1 MFAINKNLNIERKIK
16 MTVKEFINAAT
27 DTVHVMIPWP
37 LHGEYHPRTK
47 KTYISSI
54 ESDDDVSNSQID
66 FFTTEFYPE
75 IDEIIITV
83 YIK

>member
-1 MFAINKNLNIERKIK
+1 

-27 DTVHVMIPWP
+27 DAVHVMIPSP
-37 LHGEYHPRTK
+37 LHGEYHPHTK
-47 KTYISSI
+47 KTYISSMD
-54 ESDDDVSNSQID
+54 SDIDTSNRQID

-83 YIK
+83 YTK

>member
-1 MFAINKNLNIERKIK
+1 
-16 MTVKEFINAAT
+16 MTVKEFINAAN

-47 KTYISSI
+47 KTYISSM
-54 ESDDDVSNSQID
+54 ESDTDTSNRQID
-66 FFTTEFYPE
+66 FFETEYYPK
-75 IDEIIITV
+75 IDDIIITI

>member
-1 MFAINKNLNIERKIK
+1 
-16 MTVKEFINAAT
+16 MTVKEFINIAT
-27 DTVHVMIPWP
+27 DAVHIMTPSP

-47 KTYISSI
+47 KTYISSMETDI
-54 ESDDDVSNSQID
+54 DTSNSQID

-83 YIK
+83 YTK